1 MQYHPNQ
8 ILEEQTMQPNIDI
21 SFKKILYRLGS
32 WKFSQRQQLL
42 HTAHQRIFGSAIIAC
57 IAFLVIIF
65 RLVDV
70 MVIRVTDCS
79 IGCHQKP
86 CQLRQNI
93 VDRNGVILAT
103 QLITASVYAN
113 PKVIIDAKEAA
124 TKLHKVFPNSSYQA
138 LLKKLQS
145 NQGFVWIERHV
156 SPKTQEAVH
165 SLGIPGIYLQQ
176 DQKRAYPHGSLA
188 CHVIGRCDIDG
199 YGISGIER
207 SFDTTL
213 RTQEGE
219 LKLALDIRI
228 QHAIHNEL
236 TNAVKKFKAVAA
248 NAMVMHV
255 ETGEIIA
262 MVSLPDYDP
271 NRPMKNLK
279 NEFNRNTL
287 GVYEQGSTFK
297 ILNVAIALESGVA
310 SLRSVFDAK
319 NPVQIGRFK
328 ITDFRVPCRELTLA
342 EALIFSSNIAAIKI
356 AQKFGPQ
363 VQKYF
368 MEKKFGILDTPS
380 LEISELGNP
389 LVPRDWR
396 ETAMMSVSFGYGI
409 AVTPLHTLSAIA
421 GIVNNG
427 YRPSPTLKFIPLD
440 DRQNRI
446 NSFLKNPCVSTQTS
460 KTIRDIMRMI
470 VSQGTARKADI
481 EGYQVFAKTGTAYQ
495 SGKKG
500 GYGSEANRT
509 RTTSFIGGFPAN
521 QPQYV
526 LIVML
531 DDPKPIEGTYGFAT
545 AGWNVAP
552 TAGQII
558 ERIAPLLGVKS
569 SSEEK
574 SSLGMD
580 GLMLTSFSGA
590 NDKDH

>member
-1 MQYHPNQ
+1 
-8 ILEEQTMQPNIDI
+8 MQPSIRNVW
-21 SFKKILYRLGS
+21 YRLSS
-32 WKFSQRQQLL
+32 WRFSQHQQLL
-42 HTAHQRIFGSAIIAC
+42 HSARQRILGSAIISC
-57 IAFLVIIF
+57 IAFLAIIA

-70 MVIRVTDCS
+70 MVIRIPDCNT
-79 IGCHQKP
+79 GCNQRE
-86 CQLRQNI
+86 CQLRQNV

-124 TKLHKVFPNSSYQA
+124 TKLCKLFPHWNYDA

-145 NQGFVWIERHV
+145 NQGFVWIERHA
-156 SPKTQEAVH
+156 SPKIQEAVH

-199 YGISGIER
+199 RGVSGVER
-207 SFDTTL
+207 AFDTTL

-219 LKLALDIRI
+219 LKLSLDIRV

-236 TNAVKKFKAVAA
+236 VAAVKKFKANAA
-248 NAMVMHV
+248 NAMVMDV
-255 ETGEIIA
+255 ETGEVIA
-262 MVSLPDYDP
+262 MVSLPDYDL

-279 NEFNRNTL
+279 SEFNRNTL

-310 SLRSVFDAK
+310 TLNSIFDNR

-328 ITDFRVPCRELTLA
+328 ITDFRVPCRELTLV
-342 EALIFSSNIAAIKI
+342 EALLYSSNIAAIKI
-356 AQKFGPQ
+356 AQRFGPQ
-363 VQKYF
+363 VQKHF
-368 MEKKFGILDTPS
+368 MEKFGILNSPT

-389 LVPRDWR
+389 LLPRDWR

-409 AVTPLHTLSAIA
+409 AVTPLHTLAAIA

-427 YRPSPTLKFIPLD
+427 YRPIPTLKFVTSAN
-440 DRQNRI
+440 RQHRI
-446 NSFLKNPCVSTQTS
+446 NSFLKDPCVSAQTS
-460 KTIRDIMRMI
+460 KIIRHIMRMI
-470 VSQGTARKADI
+470 VSEGTARKANI

-500 GYGSEANRT
+500 GYGAESDRS

-521 QPQYV
+521 RPQYV
-526 LIVML
+526 MIVML
-531 DDPKPIEGTYGFAT
+531 DDPKAVEGTYGFAT

-552 TAGQII
+552 VAGQII
-558 ERIAPLLGVKS
+558 ERIAPLLGVKTS
-569 SSEEK
+569 LKEEQ
-574 SSLGMD
+574 SLNMD
-580 GLMLTSFSGA
+580 GLMLTSLNNAG
-590 NDKDH
+590 DGDH